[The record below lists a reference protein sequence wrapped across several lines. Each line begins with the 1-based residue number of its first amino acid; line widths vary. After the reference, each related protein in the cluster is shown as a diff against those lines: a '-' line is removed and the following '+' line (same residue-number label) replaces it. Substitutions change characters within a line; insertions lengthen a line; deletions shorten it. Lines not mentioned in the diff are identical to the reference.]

1 MIRDEWTNTQ
11 ERVFLYHDSSLS
23 VFQGIPPGSKKW
35 SQSLSPCGLFLVNG
49 IRMLSDHT
57 EKVDLLCVLCPYGS
71 GDPITWLP
79 FL

>member
-23 VFQGIPPGSKKW
+23 VFQGISPGSKKW
-35 SQSLSPCGLFLVNG
+35 SQSLSLCGLFLVNG
-49 IRMLSDHT
+49 IRMLGDHT
-57 EKVDLLCVLCPYGS
+57 EKVDLLYVPYGS